1 MEPVDQKTTEE
12 RWRLLFEQ
20 SPLSI
25 QIFSPDG
32 QTIRFNRAWSNLF
45 GLSDDEAYAFNVL
58 QDPVLEQTGA
68 LNHIRRAFAGEIV
81 FVPPVKFPVRNHP
94 TDMRWIGG
102 TVFPVITPDG
112 ILREVVV
119 VHHDITELKQ
129 AEETLRDLNQILEAR
144 VAERTAELRKSELD
158 LRAALDAERALNLL
172 KTSFVGMVS
181 HEFRTPLGVIQSA
194 TDLLQRHGERLDPGE
209 RDNQFASIQQAVR
222 RMAGMMEHILLL
234 GRLDGR
240 HYHLKPVRIDLAAWI
255 GEHLH
260 VMCPA
265 PADTARIRIEA
276 AAGHDLHET
285 HLDEALLLHILG
297 NLLSNA
303 CKYSPPE
310 TPVIVRLFRSGTT
323 VAIEVVDRGIGISE
337 ADQRHLF
344 EGFFRASNVGSRPG
358 SGLGLT
364 IARRCAERM
373 GGTVTAASTPG
384 QGSTFRVTLPVEAKD
399 EA

>member
-1 MEPVDQKTTEE
+1 MEPQDQKTTEE

-45 GLSDDEAYAFNVL
+45 GLSDEEAYAFNVL

-129 AEETLRDLNQILEAR
+129 AEETLRDLNLILEAR

-181 HEFRTPLGVIQSA
+181 HEFRTPLGVILSA
-194 TDLLQRHGERLDPGE
+194 TDLLQRHGERLDPAE
-209 RDNQFASIQQAVR
+209 QAKQFASIQQAVR

-265 PADTARIRIEA
+265 PADTDRIRIEA
-276 AAGHDLHET
+276 AAGHDLHEA

-337 ADQRHLF
+337 ADQHHLF

-373 GGTVTAASTPG
+373 GGTVTAASKPG
-384 QGSTFRVTLPVEAKD
+384 QGSTFRITLPVEAKD

>member
-1 MEPVDQKTTEE
+1 MEPLDQKTTEE

-25 QIFSPDG
+25 QIFSPEG

-45 GLSDDEAYAFNVL
+45 GLSDEEAYAFNVL

-94 TDMRWIGG
+94 TAMRWIGG
-102 TVFPVITPDG
+102 TLYPVITPDG

-144 VAERTAELRKSELD
+144 VAERTAELRRSEIE
-158 LRAALDAERALNLL
+158 LRAALDAERQLNLL

-194 TDLLQRHGERLDPGE
+194 TDLLQRHGERLDPGQRE
-209 RDNQFASIQQAVR
+209 KQFASIQHAVR

-240 HYHLKPVRIDLAAWI
+240 HYHLKPVRIDLPAWI
-255 GEHLH
+255 GEQLH
-260 VMCPA
+260 VLCPA
-265 PADTARIRIEA
+265 PADTARIRTETP
-276 AAGHDLHET
+276 AGQGLGET
-285 HLDEALLLHILG
+285 LLDEALLLHILG

-303 CKYSPPE
+303 CKYSPPDA
-310 TPVIVRLFRSGTT
+310 PVIVRLSRTGDA
-323 VAIEVVDRGIGISE
+323 VAIDIRDHGIGISE

-373 GGTVTAASTPG
+373 GGTVTLNSTPG
-384 QGSTFRVTLPVEAKD
+384 QGSTFRITLPAEVTETA
-399 EA
+399 